1 MKDSVSF
8 DEFVQFLRRFTLT
21 PAIIQLSRLS
31 YHLEKTN
38 QIIREVE
45 FDDPGLMKRRT
56 IISQFALAFLSSQLV
71 ISSNDF
77 RGKNPSYNDVLLLCN
92 WYNNLEQKRQEKPTL
107 LDILGRISQE
117 QLPFQEIGFYH
128 FARGYY
134 LIKEVSRRSGYSNSF
149 DLNST
154 FLEWCGLN
162 IEDYYWIAWCIN
174 SVGFNSD
181 PLFNKDYF
189 VNNSIDDLKDILTND
204 KLDKFLKINSAD
216 IYTIRKDHN
225 QVNAKVPKGFEKYRF
240 NILGRYPIV
249 KLDSSA
255 NRFTDKDFLLVN
267 SRLMMTKI
275 VDGAYWGLR
284 DFFLS
289 KDANKQDFVNFWGE
303 IFGKYSGEILMKYY
317 GSDKVLCLDDIGNK
331 LKCKIADWVVITDQ
345 EILIFEC
352 KSSLLPLNIKGVFDQ
367 NELKEWSKEHFVEGG
382 AKQLEATERLI
393 TENKIDFG
401 ISISEK
407 RIKKILLTYQNLY
420 IPREWEDLIKNICFE
435 ESIIENKNWF
445 ENFYIMS
452 IFDLELFE
460 KLSST
465 ISLSKILDDLRLA
478 PAENFMTMCK
488 KLYGEKLTNSLLE
501 SVKGKFWDKVQ
512 H

>member
-1 MKDSVSF
+1 MKDRVSF

-31 YHLEKTN
+31 YHLEKNN

-45 FDDPGLMKRRT
+45 FDDPGLIKRRT

-77 RGKNPSYNDVLLLCN
+77 RGKSPSYNDVLLLCN
-92 WYNNLEQKRQEKPTL
+92 WYNNLEEKRLEKPTL

-134 LIKEVSRRSGYSNSF
+134 LVKEVSRRGSYCNSF
-149 DLNST
+149 DLNSA

-162 IEDYYWIAWCIN
+162 IDEYYWIAWCIN

-189 VNNSIDDLKDILTND
+189 VNHCINDLKDILVND

-216 IYTIRKDHN
+216 IDTIRKDHD
-225 QVNAKVPKGFEKYRF
+225 QVNAKVPKGFEKYRL

-249 KLDSSA
+249 KLNSSA
-255 NRFTDKDFLLVN
+255 NRFTDKGFLLAN

-275 VDGAYWGLR
+275 VDGVYWGLR

-289 KDANKQDFVNFWGE
+289 KDTNKQDFVNFWGE
-303 IFGKYSGEILMKYY
+303 IFGKYCGEILTTYY

-331 LKCKIADWVVITDQ
+331 LKCKIADWIVVTEK

-352 KSSLLPLNIKGVFDQ
+352 KSSLLPLNIRGVFDQ
-367 NELKEWSKEHFVEGG
+367 NELKKWSKEHFVDSGV
-382 AKQLEATERLI
+382 KQLEATEKLI
-393 TENKIDFG
+393 VENKIDLG
-401 ISISEK
+401 SYLSKK

-420 IPREWEDLIKNICFE
+420 IPRPWEDLIRHICFE
-435 ESIIENKNWF
+435 ESIIESKSWF
-445 ENFYIMS
+445 ENFHIMS

-460 KLSST
+460 KLSFT
-465 ISLSKILDDLRLA
+465 ISLGKIFDDLRSA
-478 PAENFMTMCK
+478 PADNFMGGML
-488 KLYGEKLTNSLLE
+488 KLVEI
-501 SVKGKFWDKVQ
+501 
-512 H
+512 